1 MDFVIARG
9 VAAVGADIPVGI
21 MTGRRGRL
29 LWIIAACALVALA
42 AGFLARAPI
51 ERAIFA
57 NAAARTLGSD
67 VSVSSATY
75 ASGVWDVRDLAIGT
89 AASPVLEAPHAT
101 IVLAPVARVS
111 LDQPNLT
118 IADFHAGL
126 PALDAFERA
135 YPGASVRVNGGH
147 VAANGLAF
155 ADADGTLRFEGS
167 QNASPLFEGTLA
179 LVDGARTYPIVL
191 HAATPQGLAAQAIVA
206 DAIPAAAFAALQ
218 DASEMKPTAGFVR
231 DVNVAVAGG
240 ALAGTARLDDVTFTM
255 FSHSLHGL
263 HGELV
268 FGAGGVGT
276 KAIVGSLDAV
286 PFDAVGEVHDLPQ
299 PFGWLAGGSRDLQSF
314 AKLIRE
320 IADEPDLRSVHFDT
334 TAPGLGFAMYAMQT
348 DHGPLVV
355 NVLTIDPTEPTLRFD
370 TAIAEDHVISNGE
383 RTSAMGVRTGAVAGV
398 NGDYFDIG
406 RTYEPQGML
415 ERAGE
420 IVRGPVQRAALVID
434 KDKHVRFDIFHIEG
448 TARVG
453 GVAYPITQLNDWPVG
468 EATVITPAFGKTLPA
483 DPGTTFATLEP
494 TASANRFRVTS
505 VSDASAS
512 LPVSLGIAFGA
523 KTHVK
528 VRAGEIIDV
537 SYRIVPSVEG
547 AVAAIGGGPILVRD
561 GAWYEDPDAPAP
573 DERDYR
579 WPVVALARQAD
590 DHLLLVA
597 VDGRHPERSVGM
609 MRPEFA
615 DLLIRFGVTDA
626 MALDSGGSVTMV
638 SRAPGDTRVTVR
650 NVPSD
655 HSAER
660 WVSDALFLYS
670 SAPQPSLVPLASA
683 ATPAPE
689 ARPTP

>member
-1 MDFVIARG
+1 M
-9 VAAVGADIPVGI
+9 
-21 MTGRRGRL
+21 
-29 LWIIAACALVALA
+29 LWTIAACALAALA
-42 AGFLARAPI
+42 AGFLARGPI

-57 NAAARTLGSD
+57 RAAARALGSD

-75 ASGVWDVRDLAIGT
+75 AGGVWDVRDLAIGT
-89 AASPVLEAPHAT
+89 ATAPLLEAPHAT
-101 IVLAPVARVS
+101 IAFAPVARVS
-111 LDQPNLT
+111 LDQPNFT
-118 IADFHAGL
+118 IADVRSGL
-126 PALDAFERA
+126 AALDAFARA
-135 YPGASVRVNGGH
+135 YSGATLRLNGGRI
-147 VAANGLAF
+147 AAGGLAF
-155 ADADGTLRFEGS
+155 ADVEGTVRFEGLP
-167 QNASPLFEGTLA
+167 NAAPLLEGTLA
-179 LVDGARTYPIVL
+179 LVDGDRTYPIAL
-191 HAATPQGLAAQAIVA
+191 HATTSHGLAAQSIVA
-206 DAIPAAAFAALQ
+206 DAIPAAAFVALQ

-240 ALAGTARLDDVTFTM
+240 RLVGSARLDDVTFAM

-263 HGELV
+263 HGDLV
-268 FGAGGVGT
+268 LGDGGVGT
-276 KAIVGSLDAV
+276 KAIAGFLDAV
-286 PFDAVGEVHDLPQ
+286 PFDAAGEVHDLPQ
-299 PFGWLAGGSRDLQSF
+299 PFAWLGAGSRDLQSF

-334 TAPGLGFAMYAMQT
+334 TAPGLGFAAYAMQT

-370 TAIAEDHVISNGE
+370 AAIAEDHVISSGE

-420 IVRGPVQRAALVID
+420 FVRGPVQRAALVID

-494 TASANRFRVTS
+494 AGGANRYRVTS
-505 VSDASAS
+505 VSAASAA
-512 LPVSLGIAFGA
+512 LPVSLGIAFGV
-523 KTHVK
+523 KTRVK
-528 VRAGEIIDV
+528 VRVGDVIDV
-537 SYRIVPSVEG
+537 SYRIVPNVHG

-638 SRAPGDTRVTVR
+638 SRAPGDASVTVR

-670 SAPQPSLVPLASA
+670 SAPQPSLVPLASL

-689 ARPTP
+689 VRPTP